1 MRACKTEKHK
11 SMLKIKNTTSRK
23 LPIKVGIVTSHP
35 IQYQVPLFRAIANQP
50 DIDLTVFFGSNHGIA
65 PGKIDQGFGKAFAWD
80 ISLLDGYKHIFL
92 NNSKPGMEVS
102 DWRLDGPDIK
112 TYFSS
117 ERYDAVLVFGWSK
130 VLFWQA
136 MWWARKYSIPLILRG
151 ESNLNHAQSWYVK
164 AAKKALFPR
173 LFKQFRA
180 FLSIGTLNAELYR
193 HFGVPEDAIFLA
205 PYCVDNAFFSE
216 RAAAQRVNARQLRT
230 DLGIRDDDTVFLFI
244 AKFIDRK
251 RPLDL
256 IAAAAKN
263 HAFRR
268 IHVILVGDGVLL
280 DACRNAIT
288 ANKLNN
294 VHLVGFKNQTELPS
308 FYAAANVLVLPS
320 EYETWGLVLNEA
332 MACGLPCIVSDACGA
347 AADMILEGET
357 GFTYPKGDV
366 ARLAELMMFMA
377 ENTDG
382 RQAMGRCAAAHI
394 QNFSVA
400 STVSALENALCFM
413 GPR

>member
-1 MRACKTEKHK
+1 
-11 SMLKIKNTTSRK
+11 MLKLKNTSSRK

-65 PGKIDQGFGKAFAWD
+65 AGKIDQGFGKAFAWD

-102 DWRLDGPDIK
+102 DWRLDGPDMK

-164 AAKKALFPR
+164 AAKKVLFPL

-180 FLSIGTLNAELYR
+180 FLSIGKLNSELYR
-193 HFGVPEDAIFLA
+193 RFGVPDEAIFLA
-205 PYCVDNAFFSE
+205 PYCVDNDFFSE
-216 RAAAQRVNARQLRT
+216 RAVAQTLNARQLRR
-230 DLGIRDDDTVFLFI
+230 DLGIRDDDTVFLFT

-256 IAAAAKN
+256 IAAATKN
-263 HAFRR
+263 RVDSR
-268 IHVILVGDGVLL
+268 SHVILVGDGALM
-280 DACRNAIT
+280 DACRDEIA
-288 ANKLNN
+288 ANKLTN
-294 VHLVGFKNQTELPS
+294 VHLVGFKNQTELPA
-308 FYAAANVLVLPS
+308 FYAAADVLVLPS
-320 EYETWGLVLNEA
+320 EYETWGLVVNEA
-332 MACGLPCIVSDACGA
+332 MACGLPCIVSDTCGA
-347 AADMILEGET
+347 AADMILEEKT
-357 GFTYPKGDV
+357 GFTYPMGKVELLAKLMVFMVNNKED
-366 ARLAELMMFMA
+366 RLL
-377 ENTDG
+377 
-382 RQAMGRCAAAHI
+382 MGRYAASFV

-400 STVSALENALCFM
+400 STVSALQNALRFTKSQ
-413 GPR
+413 